1 METEI
6 KTKTRQFLAQRFR
19 NHDLQDDQDIFTLG
33 FVNSLFAMQL
43 IVFVE
48 QEFNIAVD
56 DEDMD
61 IDNFRSV
68 NALTRLVLSKN
79 GAK

>member
-19 NHDLQDDQDIFTLG
+19 NHDLQDDQDIFKLG